1 MSLFVLLER
10 KLLLGEGP
18 GPPRTR
24 APHGRKRP
32 RRMGRTGASGASGA
46 SRASSKAYRLRPG
59 GGVVGHRRAVGR
71 RGDVGGGNT

>member
-18 GPPRTR
+18 GPPRTG

-46 SRASSKAYRLRPG
+46 SSEANRVRPG